1 MILKEHHSNLFAL
14 SLVFGAIFAF
24 LIKDSCSILIQQFS
38 DLFYVDI
45 KTGTERVVSDCIL
58 LSKEVIFHNEALH
71 CCSVCIGRGLR
82 VRVEGC

>member
-1 MILKEHHSNLFAL
+1 MVLKEHHSNLLFAL

-24 LIKDSCSILIQQFS
+24 LIKDSCLILIQQFS

-58 LSKEVIFHNEALH
+58 LSKEVIFHNEA
-71 CCSVCIGRGLR
+71 CCIFSGVAALSVLDGVSG
-82 VRVEGC
+82 